1 MPTTEIIRT
10 LTKNIED
17 ARNRM
22 EDGHLGF
29 VFHTPDYSLFINNA
43 DGTLYLGKPQDAC
56 VVTTM
61 AQAKAMCIYWNSRL
75 TSDQINSGCGVI
87 ASLRREAL
95 TEYIEAQRS
104 LIDLLTVQSCMV
116 MS

>member
-1 MPTTEIIRT
+1 MPTTELIRT
-10 LTKNIED
+10 LTKDIED

-61 AQAKAMCIYWNSRL
+61 AQAKSMCIYWNSRL
-75 TSDQINSGCGVI
+75 THDQITSGCGVI
-87 ASLRREAL
+87 TSLRREAL
-95 TEYIEAQRS
+95 TEYIETRRA
-104 LIDLLTVQSCMV
+104 LIDLLTVQPISV